1 MGKKKK
7 QKAKFPH
14 AKGTKKQDY
23 SKKIIRIIEESK
35 GHVPY
40 KAILKKCRNKNF
52 DFKSFTACLEMLK
65 KNGRINEGKKGF
77 TIFNKSEL
85 LKCEVVRLNKTYGF
99 VRNLETDEELFVSGR
114 YLLGAMPGD
123 IVMVKPI
130 KGRGESPEGEVVK
143 IEKENFSKFTGDIV
157 FENGI
162 FKVQPDKLSNYAIE
176 FTNPFEI
183 KYKENDK
190 VMASITKR
198 GKRHSEH
205 KCELVSNFGSSLKA
219 SVCALSVLDIN
230 GVTPVFP
237 DEVINEAKA
246 VSDEKKINDEVK
258 NRVDL
263 RDVPIFTID
272 GADTKDIDDA
282 ISVLKK
288 ESGFEL
294 GVHIAD
300 VSHYVKPKSNLDNE
314 AFNRGTSVYYA
325 NRVVPMLPKELSNG
339 ICSLNPQ
346 ADRLAFSC
354 IMNIDSNG
362 IVKSYKFQKSVIR
375 SRVKGVYSEINQI
388 IAGQADEEILSK
400 YAEVI
405 DNIPIMLELFKL
417 LDRNKKSRGCPNIET
432 SESKL
437 IINENDECIEVK
449 GRSRGISEEVIEDF
463 MLAANECAA
472 KFGEENN
479 LPFVYRVHENPPEE
493 KTERLFDGLTKLGIP
508 FNSNGTV
515 TAGFLNNILSEVKET
530 PKSVVVNSLVLRSM
544 AKAKYSVEPIGHF
557 GLVLNDY
564 AHFTSPIRR
573 YPDLAIHRIMSEY
586 LENHSQSETMKKYNK
601 FSYAAADRS
610 TKQELVAMTI
620 ERDCEDCYKAEYLNG
635 HLGEVFDGVIT
646 SVMDFGF
653 FVELANTCEG
663 LVRIESLDNGEYD
676 YDGSMTLENHS
687 TGQSFMVGD
696 IVSVKVVNAN
706 VSSGK
711 IDFELQQG

>member
-7 QKAKFPH
+7 QKSKFPRG
-14 AKGTKKQDY
+14 KETKNKDY

-35 GHVPY
+35 GPVLY
-40 KAILKKCRNKNF
+40 KTVLKKCRSKNF
-52 DFKSFTACLEMLK
+52 DFKGFTACLEAMK
-65 KNGRINEGKKGF
+65 KSGKISEGKKGF
-77 TIFNKSEL
+77 TVNCSKL

-99 VRNLETDEELFVSGR
+99 VRNTETNDELFISGK

-123 IVMVKPI
+123 IVIVRPF
-130 KGRGESPEGEVVK
+130 KGRGESLEGEVIR
-143 IEKENFSKFTGDIV
+143 IEEENFSRFTGNIV
-157 FENGI
+157 FENGMY
-162 FKVQPDKLSNYAIE
+162 KVQPDTLSKYALE
-176 FTNPFEI
+176 FSNPLEI
-183 KYKENDK
+183 RYKENDK
-190 VMASITKR
+190 VMALITKR

-219 SVCALSVLDIN
+219 SACALSVLDLN

-237 DEVINEAKA
+237 DEVISEAKA
-246 VSDEKKINDEVK
+246 VSDERKIKDEIKK
-258 NRVDL
+258 RVDL

-282 ISVLKK
+282 ISIVRTKD
-288 ESGFEL
+288 GFEL

-346 ADRLAFSC
+346 TDRLAFSC

-362 IVKSYKFQKSVIR
+362 ITKNYKFQKSVIR
-375 SRVKGVYSEINQI
+375 SRVKGVYSEINEI
-388 IAGQADEEILSK
+388 IAGEAGKEILSK
-400 YAEVI
+400 YSEVI

-417 LDRNKKSRGCPNIET
+417 LDRNKKARGCPNIET

-437 IINENDECIEVK
+437 IISDDDECIGVA
-449 GRSRGISEEVIEDF
+449 GRSRGVSEEIIEDF

-472 KFGEENN
+472 KFGTENN

-493 KTERLFDGLTKLGIP
+493 KTERLFDGLTKLDIP
-508 FNSNGTV
+508 FNSSGNV
-515 TAGFLNNILSEVKET
+515 TARFLNDILSEVKGT

-557 GLVLNDY
+557 GLVLDDY

-573 YPDLAIHRIMSEY
+573 YPDLTIHRIMSDY
-586 LENHSQSETMKKYNK
+586 LENHNQSEIMKKYNK
-601 FSYAAADRS
+601 FSYASADQS
-610 TKQELVAMTI
+610 TKRELVAMNI
-620 ERDCEDCYKAEYLNG
+620 ERDCEDCYKAEYLSA
-635 HLGEVFDGVIT
+635 HIGEVFDGVIT

-663 LVRIESLDNGEYD
+663 LVRVESLGNGEYD
-676 YDGSMTLENHS
+676 YDGSMTLRNYL

-711 IDFELQQG
+711 IDFELQR